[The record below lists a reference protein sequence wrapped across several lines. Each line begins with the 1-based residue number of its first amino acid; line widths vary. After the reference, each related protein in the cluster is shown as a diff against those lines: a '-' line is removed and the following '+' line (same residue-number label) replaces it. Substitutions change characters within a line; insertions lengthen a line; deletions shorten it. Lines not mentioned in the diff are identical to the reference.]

1 VVFLAF
7 VVYRAI
13 QVSKAHIKLSSDSK
27 FLLSIKGVNGLPGQ
41 AGLQGPK
48 GERGMFMIQI

>member
-1 VVFLAF
+1 

-41 AGLQGPK
+41 AGLQGLK
-48 GERGMFMIQI
+48 GERGKFLTFI